1 MEKLNELIKILR
13 TNGVAVIPTDTI
25 YGLVGSALA
34 PEAAARLRRLK
45 KRSPEKSF
53 IVLIADWSDL
63 VKLGVTADEATQRLA
78 EKLWREEPTSIIF
91 PRENDETVALRL
103 PHRAPELREL
113 LRQTGPLAAPRAN
126 PAGAPPAATGNPA
139 AGGVPP
145 ANPAPTA
152 ADEHRRGPA
161 EASLKI
167 VEFSD
172 LECPFCKAF
181 QRAMQKLVAKYP
193 DDVAWVY
200 RPFPLDEL
208 HSKARAEAVA
218 AECVAQLA
226 DEDLFWQF
234 VDKIFEVTPSNN
246 GL

>member
-91 PRENDETVALRL
+91 PRKNGETVALRL

-113 LRQTGPLAAPRAN
+113 LRQTGPLAAPSAN
-126 PAGAPPAATGNPA
+126 PEGAPPAATIAEGRACFGDEVDYYLDGDA
-139 AGGVPP
+139 AGWRMTGSPS
-145 ANPAPTA
+145 
-152 ADEHRRGPA
+152 R
-161 EASLKI
+161 
-167 VEFSD
+167 
-172 LECPFCKAF
+172 
-181 QRAMQKLVAKYP
+181 LVALEIEQ
-193 DDVAWVY
+193 A
-200 RPFPLDEL
+200 RPNDWRRSVGQVIIKR
-208 HSKARAEAVA
+208 HG
-218 AECVAQLA
+218 
-226 DEDLFWQF
+226 
-234 VDKIFEVTPSNN
+234 N
-246 GL
+246 GKQK